1 MPDKL
6 NIVILGASG
15 FVGAELIQFCLNH
28 PNIEIQALSANS
40 SAGQDIK
47 IDQVKNIY
55 KKYQFIDDINFDFT
69 NFIFNCL
76 PNNMMHSL
84 MYQIPKHIR
93 IIDLSADFRLDK
105 KDDYKKWYK
114 FNHNSYNE
122 CNNFT
127 YGLSEL
133 KRKEISQSK
142 HIANPGCYATST
154 LLPLIPLV
162 KNELINDDIIIDS
175 KSGYSGAGKTKKTE
189 DLIKE
194 VDENIKSYGVGDHSH
209 ISEINQEINKSRD
222 EINIEIFFSANL
234 IPVKSRI
241 LSNIYIKPIKDVKFD
256 QIYNCLEESF
266 KNEHFVTLLP
276 KNTIPITKDVIN
288 TNKLILGLKKGYKDD
303 TYCIVS
309 VLDNLIKGAAGQAIQ
324 NFNIMNN
331 FDEKLG
337 IE

>member
-142 HIANPGCYATST
+142 HIANPGCYAT
-154 LLPLIPLV
+154 
-162 KNELINDDIIIDS
+162 N
-175 KSGYSGAGKTKKTE
+175 
-189 DLIKE
+189 
-194 VDENIKSYGVGDHSH
+194 
-209 ISEINQEINKSRD
+209 
-222 EINIEIFFSANL
+222 
-234 IPVKSRI
+234 
-241 LSNIYIKPIKDVKFD
+241 
-256 QIYNCLEESF
+256 
-266 KNEHFVTLLP
+266 
-276 KNTIPITKDVIN
+276 
-288 TNKLILGLKKGYKDD
+288 
-303 TYCIVS
+303 
-309 VLDNLIKGAAGQAIQ
+309 
-324 NFNIMNN
+324 
-331 FDEKLG
+331 
-337 IE
+337 